1 MASYIYKCRTPKGGI
16 EKGSLDAVD
25 KSKAIDSLQERGL
38 VIISLKESGELF
50 KAKQASRKRSFRI
63 RVKIDDLAS
72 LARQLATLLD
82 AGVPLLRCI
91 EIVREQ
97 VEVKSL
103 YNALD
108 RIMKDVEAG
117 ETLSGALSKHP
128 KIFSEFWVNLIAT
141 GETSGQLPFVLMQLS
156 DYMES
161 ASALQRKVVS
171 ALIYPVL
178 LTAASTGALII
189 FLTIVVPM
197 FAQLY
202 SYFGADLPALTQG
215 IITMSNVIKQWMPLL
230 LILAAAGAFFIIKF
244 KSSKQG
250 ELFFD
255 NLKVKI
261 PVLNAL
267 FFNVVLY
274 RFSSGL
280 AMLLKSGVPILYSL
294 EVVANAVA
302 NKVYESIIIQ
312 TKDKVREGDSLG
324 ATLGLYSQQFPPFVT
339 NMVRVGEESGNLSGM
354 LGHLA
359 KYYQNKVETVIERLP
374 YIIEPVIILTIG
386 GVIGIIVIGMFLP
399 IFGLATAVDM

>member
-1 MASYIYKCRTPKGGI
+1 MATYIYKCRKPKGGI

-25 KSKAIDSLQERGL
+25 KPRAINNLQERGL

-50 KAKQASRKRSFRI
+50 KAKQVSRKRSFRMRI
-63 RVKIDDLAS
+63 KVDDLAA

-91 EIVREQ
+91 DIAREQ

-103 YNALD
+103 QNALNK
-108 RIMKDVEAG
+108 IMKDVEAG
-117 ETLSGALSKHP
+117 GTLSGALAKHP

-161 ASALQRKVVS
+161 TSALQRKIIS
-171 ALIYPVL
+171 ALIYPTL
-178 LTAASTGALII
+178 LTVASTGALVV

-202 SYFGADLPALTQG
+202 SYFGADLPVLTQG
-215 IITMSNVIKQWMPLL
+215 IIVASNIIKKWMPFL
-230 LILAAAGAFFIIKF
+230 LIFAAIGVFLIIKF
-244 KSSKQG
+244 KSSEQG

-261 PVLNAL
+261 PILNAL

-302 NKVYESIIIQ
+302 NKVYEAIILQ
-312 TKDKVREGDSLG
+312 TKDKVRDGDSLG
-324 ATLGLYSQQFPPFVT
+324 ATLDLYSQQFPPFVT
-339 NMVRVGEESGNLSGM
+339 NMVKVGEESGNLPGM

-359 KYYQNKVETVIERLP
+359 KYYQDKVETVIERLP
-374 YIIEPVIILTIG
+374 YIIEPTIILTIG
-386 GVIGIIVIGMFLP
+386 GVIGIIVLGMFLP
-399 IFGLATAVDM
+399 IFGLATAVNM